1 MGQRSGRLQMLVQ
14 GRREEFE
21 SVLIA
26 PDSAM
31 GLSPSS
37 KQHDQKEGTG
47 RVSGE
52 KWLGNLRAEEL

>member
-1 MGQRSGRLQMLVQ
+1 MLVQ

-37 KQHDQKEGTG
+37 KQHDQREGTG